1 MTPIKS
7 LIGAAAVLGLVISIT
22 ASTPHAQAPA
32 AGQQAPTAQAPATPA
47 PGSAPAGAPAPGGAQ
62 AGRAGG
68 GRGANPAA
76 PLFADNC
83 AGCHGTDLAGG
94 RAPSLF
100 DQKWLATV
108 DDARIINSIK

>member
-1 MTPIKS
+1 MTPTKA
-7 LIGAAAVLGLVISIT
+7 LTGVAAVLGLVFSIT
-22 ASTPHAQAPA
+22 ASKPYAQAPA
-32 AGQQAPTAQAPATPA
+32 AGQAPTAQAPA
-47 PGSAPAGAPAPGGAQ
+47 PGGAPAGAPAPGGAQ
-62 AGRAGG
+62 AGRGG

-108 DDARIINSIK
+108 DD